1 MNPRPRKATL
11 LRWLPDSL
19 VLTRGPRAGRAVY
32 LSFDDG
38 PDPECTPRLLDLLAS
53 HNARASFFLIG
64 ERAERYPGLVERLVA
79 EGHLLGNHS
88 YSHARFETLPLATQ
102 LDDIARTDRVLCAF
116 DHRVLHRF
124 RPPYGV
130 LPFRLVMHCAW
141 RRRNIAYWSYDS
153 LDYQDRSA
161 QELAGLLRRQP
172 PRIGDIVLMHDNREH
187 TIALLEMLLPE
198 WHEQGLALEALPPMS
213 S

>member
-11 LRWLPDSL
+11 LQCLPDS
-19 VLTRGPRAGRAVY
+19 VVVTRGPRASRTLY

-38 PDPECTPRLLDLLAS
+38 PDPEYTPKLLDLLAT
-53 HNARASFFLIG
+53 HDARASFFLIG
-64 ERAERYPGLVERLVA
+64 ERAERHPRLVERLVA
-79 EGHLLGNHS
+79 EGHLIGNHS
-88 YSHARFETLPLATQ
+88 YSHARFETLTLAAQ

-116 DHRVLHRF
+116 DHRRLHRF

-130 LPFRLVMHCAW
+130 LPFRLVLHCAW

-153 LDYQDRSA
+153 LDYQERPA

-172 PRIGDIVLMHDNREH
+172 PRSGDIVLMHDNREH

-198 WHEQGLALEALPPMS
+198 WREQGIAFEALPPMRS
-213 S
+213 